1 MLRLVLVAISICLY
15 PITSSADAL
24 EGLGELSTA
33 LEKLVEFIVTRHD
46 NKTVRDSVPK
56 VVTAFILLSS
66 EKEQL
71 AKLLDEI
78 VAGRASEPPE
88 KIARSIEDSSRR
100 IVSSVRGLAPLIGAI
115 DPEWV
120 VHHPELLKAA
130 KDLQLEKARFVNNA
144 LVVYASGQ
152 HEVRL
157 DPMQMTELAKALHAE
172 ANKLLDAAKTV
183 AATASTP

>member
-24 EGLGELSTA
+24 KGLGELSTA
-33 LEKLVEFIVTRHD
+33 LEKLVEFIVTRND
-46 NKTVRDSVPK
+46 NSVRDSVPK